1 LRNAGPLGAEAFLI
15 RIGILDDKRSKPFR
29 MHRDYAKADR
39 PAVVMKVEGVF
50 VDLELLEK
58 AVDRPGQI
66 VKGVRIRRRWRG
78 VALTETW
85 KIRRY
90 QMIARRQQG
99 DKRIELARGRREATQ
114 EHDRRRVLRTSLAI
128 ENSDAVNRH
137 AMIGRCRGC
146 RL

>member
-1 LRNAGPLGAEAFLI
+1 MRRG
-15 RIGILDDKRSKPFR
+15 D
-29 MHRDYAKADR
+29 AKADR
-39 PAVVMKVEGVF
+39 PAVVMKVEGVS

-58 AVDRPGQI
+58 SVDRSGQI

-78 VALTETW
+78 VTLTETW

-90 QMIARRQQG
+90 QMIARGEQG
-99 DKRIELARGRREATQ
+99 DKRIELARGRGEAMQ
-114 EHDRRRVLRTSLAI
+114 EHYRRRVLRTSLAI
-128 ENSDAVNRH
+128 ENSDTVNRN